1 MKKRIEN
8 IFTGVASNIVYGL
21 LLLLVTYIGLKFDD
35 KSLDDYLH
43 SYSFYIILILILIIY
58 IELYWIIRLKKRLQ
72 SALNKKAKRMLDAV
86 QCMVIHPERPISELL
101 EPFIT
106 AIYEELGEHKKYK
119 ITIVQPVEGGRYRL
133 LASRGIYSM
142 QKVDIEKEYHWND
155 PNSNFM
161 FTTALREKK
170 EYDMTPKDA
179 VNDMRREETSEPS
192 ASHFIIALKHDKYT
206 SFHNHCIALIGIGI
220 PKDCDFDY
228 RDQAKKKRFY
238 DSIYHIIKEKEII
251 ILLEHALIP

>member
-21 LLLLVTYIGLKFDD
+21 LLLLVTYIGLKFND
-35 KSLDDYLH
+35 KSLDDCLH
-43 SYSFYIILILILIIY
+43 SYSFYIILILILITY
-58 IELYWIIRLKKRLQ
+58 IELYWIIRLKKRFR
-72 SALNKKAKRMLDAV
+72 SALDKNAKRMLDAV
-86 QCMVIHPERPISELL
+86 QCMVIHPERQISDLL

-106 AIYEELGEHKKYK
+106 AIYEELGEHRKYK

-133 LASRGIYSM
+133 LASRGIGNM
-142 QKVDIEKEYHWND
+142 QKVGIEEDYHWND
-155 PNSNFM
+155 PDSNFM

-170 EYDMTPKDA
+170 EYDMKPKED
-179 VNDMRREETSEPS
+179 VNDMRREVTSEPS

-220 PKDCDFDY
+220 PKDCDFDCK
-228 RDQAKKKRFY
+228 DQTKKRRFY